1 MFFFEYTATTEI
13 SPYWHT
19 LSLHD
24 ALPIAKAL
32 AAGQRPSEQMFVIPA
47 RALQEAN
54 RNDEMFDMLALR
66 VQAYPNPQTWNQ
78 TLRLLLGTTSGNKAM
93 RSEEHT
99 SELQS
104 LMRISYAVFCLK
116 KKKTQK
122 TSQYRQQ
129 SAK

>member
-1 MFFFEYTATTEI
+1 MPDVLLDSYVKAGEVDKVVAF
-13 SPYWHT
+13 
-19 LSLHD
+19 
-24 ALPIAKAL
+24 AKDTITKAR

-93 RSEEHT
+93 SLDVFR
-99 SELQS
+99 
-104 LMRISYAVFCLK
+104 LMRATGSLLNRNEIGRAHV
-116 KKKTQK
+116 
-122 TSQYRQQ
+122 
-129 SAK
+129 

>member
-1 MFFFEYTATTEI
+1 MQYAEFVDKGVAFAKDTIT
-13 SPYWHT
+13 
-19 LSLHD
+19 
-24 ALPIAKAL
+24 KAL

-93 RSEEHT
+93 
-99 SELQS
+99 S
-104 LMRISYAVFCLK
+104 LDVFRQIGRASCRARGC
-116 KKKTQK
+116 
-122 TSQYRQQ
+122 QYV
-129 SAK
+129 